1 MSSSVISHKESQN
14 CSIHVKDSQVTS
26 PIESSEAVRRT
37 SAPKKRKNTGAGFHK
52 NAVSAIITLK
62 YYWGGKDLKRN
73 LSSGVSLSYRAET
86 SFCSQ
91 LMEEKG
97 ERGKIAPRNWHP
109 DQGQAWQLNN
119 AGTNLSQVIMSWW
132 DNASRFGHKQQL
144 RAAESNAPLHAGEG
158 SPRLIKN
165 AVT

>member
-1 MSSSVISHKESQN
+1 M
-14 CSIHVKDSQVTS
+14 TS

-37 SAPKKRKNTGAGFHK
+37 SAPEKRKNTGAGFHK

-62 YYWGGKDLKRN
+62 YYWGGKDLKGN

-109 DQGQAWQLNN
+109 DQGQAWQPNN
-119 AGTNLSQVIMSWW
+119 AATNLSRVIMSWW
-132 DNASRFGHKQQL
+132 DNASRFGHKQRQ
-144 RAAESNAPLHAGEG
+144 RVAESNAPLLGG
-158 SPRLIKN
+158 SG
-165 AVT
+165 